1 MKSHSIVVS
10 DADMDRLSRLVMA
23 LKHFLF
29 RDQLQLES
37 LNQTLESAEVASS
50 ERIPR
55 DIIRMNSRIHVL
67 DLDTGKNELY
77 TLVFPE
83 NADISTG
90 LISVLAPVG
99 IALLGRRQRDIIEAR
114 VPGGGSGGYESS
126 ACCTEQVGNE
136 SGHIKQKS
144 ILELGTFK
152 RQGWLRNSVRNISQS
167 SIAYVHA
174 SGH

>member
-10 DADMDRLSRLVMA
+10 DADMAGLSRLVKA
-23 LKHFLF
+23 LRHSLF

-67 DLDTGKNELY
+67 DLDTGKKELY

-83 NADISTG
+83 HADMSTC

-99 IALLGRRQRDIIEAR
+99 IALLGRKKGEVIE
-114 VPGGGSGGYESS
+114 VQS
-126 ACCTEQVGNE
+126 AWRNKE
-136 SGHIKQKS
+136 IKS
-144 ILELGTFK
+144 
-152 RQGWLRNSVRNISQS
+152 
-167 SIAYVHA
+167 
-174 SGH
+174 

>member
-23 LKHFLF
+23 LKHFLSL

-67 DLDTGKNELY
+67 DLDTGKDELY

-83 NADISTG
+83 HADISTG

-114 VPGGGSGGYESS
+114 VPGGVRRLRVERVLYRTGGKRVQPHQ
-126 ACCTEQVGNE
+126 TEKP
-136 SGHIKQKS
+136 S
-144 ILELGTFK
+144 
-152 RQGWLRNSVRNISQS
+152 
-167 SIAYVHA
+167 
-174 SGH
+174 